1 MLSVKMSL
9 SKEKNIAKALNAID
23 GSNLRSAAGQQE
35 WIKLVNDFFGRDPV
49 SSSDEENVSDEDETL
64 EPETTSIH
72 DGIDDEDNNLDEDEN
87 LSEPVTDLG
96 EVERAMSSCEAVS
109 VGTVN
114 ENRDDEIRKIRE
126 FSCNGCKLNNGE
138 PCFKSFNEDF
148 VHDLR
153 LSMASLT
160 EYEKDLVLL
169 GKISCHFQNSDF
181 TRCSKKKTQRERQ
194 HQRTEHYVN
203 GRRVCRETFKFLHW

>member
-1 MLSVKMSL
+1 M
-9 SKEKNIAKALNAID
+9 
-23 GSNLRSAAGQQE
+23 RSAAGQQE

-49 SSSDEENVSDEDETL
+49 SSSDEENVNSAEDETV
-64 EPETTSIH
+64 EPETGGIH
-72 DGIDDEDNNLDEDEN
+72 NNIDDEDNNLDEDEN
-87 LSEPVTDLG
+87 LSEPVTDFG

-138 PCFKSFNEDF
+138 LCFKSFNEDF

-153 LSMASLT
+153 LSMASLK

-169 GKISCHFQNSDF
+169 GKISCHFQNSNF
-181 TRCSKKKTQRERQ
+181 TRCSKKKHSGSVSIRGQST
-194 HQRTEHYVN
+194 T
-203 GRRVCRETFKFLHW
+203 